1 MKKIRGILVVVL
13 VAMLTLFTALTAAQ
27 AETPSGT
34 ITLYYWDE
42 NQKPGMDAVIAMYE
56 QETGVKVETTII
68 PWAQYWTKLQ
78 TGLPS
83 ENGPDV
89 FWSNFSHAIDYYP
102 LGLVEPI
109 GPYAERD
116 GIDLSPFPDALL
128 EMYSYNGVLHG
139 LPKDYDT
146 IGLYYNKALFD
157 AKGVSYPTNEWTW
170 DDLLE
175 AAIALTD
182 DNTFGFLAPPAT
194 QTMAYSFILS
204 NEGTLQ
210 TPDKTQINYNNPNTI
225 EALQWLLDMS
235 TVHGVSPNGAMFREL
250 EAEQYF
256 EAGLAAMISSGS
268 WQAVAFNE
276 ALGDDLGV
284 ARLPISKK
292 EANVIH
298 GLSFNI
304 SANSKNKE
312 AAWGLIKMFATKEA
326 GEAQAKVVIPA
337 YAGADQVWLDNFPN
351 LDLQIFIDAAQYAT
365 PIPACT
371 VAAAEQD
378 DIVVSCLDRIWIGGE
393 DVATIC
399 AEMDTQAAAAVAK
412 AAE

>member
-399 AEMDTQAAAAVAK
+399 AEMDTQAVAAVAK